1 MLSTVRTR
9 LHCANAFLGY
19 LIEAGI
25 VSADVLARRIRL
37 RKPEALPRAVDPDD
51 VKQLISVI
59 GQPKDRAMIM
69 VLLRTGMRIGE
80 LLNTKMKDLHLKI
93 AGSIFMRG
101 RRIGW
106 GELFISV
113 MMRWSP

>member
-1 MLSTVRTR
+1 MHRRNFRPRTYANNLVAIYIFLSVVKDSGKNRLEDVTKNDLEAFVEHEQDRGMMLSTVRTR

-59 GQPKDRAMIM
+59 DNRK
-69 VLLRTGMRIGE
+69 TG
-80 LLNTKMKDLHLKI
+80 
-93 AGSIFMRG
+93 
-101 RRIGW
+101 
-106 GELFISV
+106 
-113 MMRWSP
+113 P